1 MWEIALKSESTL
13 DDCSL
18 RVVINPGDHRYNVL
32 VDACHIGEEAPF
44 VLKRA
49 MRIVQVIGSNEFFTN
64 VLRYS

>member
-1 MWEIALKSESTL
+1 MWEIALESQCTL

-18 RVVINPGDHRYNVL
+18 GVVINPGNHWYDVL
-32 VDACHIGEEAPF
+32 VDACHIGEKSTF

>member
-1 MWEIALKSESTL
+1 MGEIALKGESTL

-18 RVVINPGDHRYNVL
+18 RIVINPGDHRYNVL
-32 VDACHIGEEAPF
+32 VDACHIGEESTF

-49 MRIVQVIGSNEFFTN
+49 MRIVQVVGSNECFTN